1 MGKIIAYCRE
11 GCFYSSN
18 TNNVLSNLKN
28 LTLTNSNSNLSIEIN
43 IIQNNETEKNAIKT
57 KLNPLIG
64 SYSTFPIIIYE
75 TTKGKQFF
83 IGGNSAL
90 ENIMNFVDSFNQI
103 KVSNFSSC
111 ITNNELSEF
120 DEGKRRLICNLLLL
134 KNKIVL

>member
-18 TNNVLSNLKN
+18 TKNVLSDLK
-28 LTLTNSNSNLSIEIN
+28 TLISNNSKSNLSIEIN
-43 IIQNNETEKNAIKT
+43 IIPNNETDKNAIKT
-57 KLNPLIG
+57 KLNSLIG

-83 IGGNSAL
+83 IGGDSAL
-90 ENIMNFVDSFNQI
+90 SEIMNYVNSFNQT
-103 KVSNFSSC
+103 KTSNFSSC
-111 ITNNELSEF
+111 ITINELANF

>member
-18 TNNVLSNLKN
+18 TNNVLSNLKKLISN
-28 LTLTNSNSNLSIEIN
+28 NSNSNLSIEIN
-43 IIQNNETEKNAIKT
+43 IVPNNETEKNMVKT

-83 IGGNSAL
+83 IGGDSAL
-90 ENIMNFVDSFNQI
+90 GEIMNFVDSFNQV
-103 KVSNFSSC
+103 KMSNFSSC
-111 ITNNELSEF
+111 ITNNELAEY